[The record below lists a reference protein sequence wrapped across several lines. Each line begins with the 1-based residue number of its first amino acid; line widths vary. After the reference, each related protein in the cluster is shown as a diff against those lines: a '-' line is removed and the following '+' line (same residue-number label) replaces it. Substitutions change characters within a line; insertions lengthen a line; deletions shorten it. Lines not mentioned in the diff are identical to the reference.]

1 MSDNYYE
8 KLGQL
13 ILGSRLRK
21 LSERLMLEMGNI
33 YKNRNIEFEPGW
45 FHIMYLLSENEK
57 MSITQISDM
66 LQVSHPS
73 VIQVVGILEK
83 NDIVKISLDPTDK
96 RKRMIELSDNG
107 TRLLMQIKPVW
118 SKIDQMMA
126 EFLSE
131 GEFSRNILNA
141 ITEIEKNL
149 DARPLAER
157 MNQLVP

>member
-33 YKNRNIEFEPGW
+33 YKSRNIEFEPGW

-57 MSITQISDM
+57 MSITQISEM

-73 VIQVVGILEK
+73 VIQVVGVLEK
-83 NDIVKISLDPTDK
+83 RDIVKISNDSNDK
-96 RKRMIELSDNG
+96 RKRMVELSENG
-107 TRLLMQIKPVW
+107 TGLLERIKPVW
-118 SKIDQMMA
+118 NEIDQMMIA
-126 EFLSE
+126 FLSE
-131 GEFSRNILNA
+131 GEYSRNILNA

-149 DARPLAER
+149 EAKPLSER
-157 MNQLVP
+157 MIQH

>member
-33 YKNRNIEFEPGW
+33 YKSRNIEFEPGW

-57 MSITQISDM
+57 MSITQISEM

-73 VIQVVGILEK
+73 VIQVVGVLEK
-83 NDIVKISLDPTDK
+83 RDIVKISVDSNDK
-96 RKRMIELSDNG
+96 RKRMVELSDNG
-107 TRLLMQIKPVW
+107 TSLLEQIKPVW
-118 SKIDQMMA
+118 NEIDQMMIA
-126 EFLSE
+126 FLSE
-131 GEFSRNILNA
+131 GEYSRNILNA

-149 DARPLAER
+149 DAKPLAER
-157 MNQLVP
+157 MK

>member
-33 YKNRNIEFEPGW
+33 YKSRNIEFEPGW

-57 MSITQISDM
+57 MSITQISEM

-73 VIQVVGILEK
+73 VIQVVGVLEK
-83 NDIVKISLDPTDK
+83 RDIVKISIDSSDK
-96 RKRMIELSDNG
+96 RKRMVELSDNG
-107 TRLLMQIKPVW
+107 ISLLERIKPVW
-118 SKIDQMMA
+118 NEIDQMMIT
-126 EFLSE
+126 FLSE
-131 GEFSRNILNA
+131 GEYSMNILNA

-149 DARPLAER
+149 EAKPLSER
-157 MNQLVP
+157 MQ

>member
-33 YKNRNIEFEPGW
+33 YKSRNIEFEPGW

-57 MSITQISDM
+57 MSITQISEM

-73 VIQVVGILEK
+73 VIQVVGVLEK
-83 NDIVKISLDPTDK
+83 RDIVKISIDTNDK
-96 RKRMIELSDNG
+96 RKRMVELSDNG
-107 TRLLMQIKPVW
+107 ISLLERIKPVW
-118 SKIDQMMA
+118 NEIDQMMIA
-126 EFLSE
+126 FLSE
-131 GEFSRNILNA
+131 GEYSRNILNA

-149 DARPLAER
+149 DAKPLSER
-157 MNQLVP
+157 MSRS

>member
-1 MSDNYYE
+1 MSNNYYE

-33 YKNRNIEFEPGW
+33 YKSRNIEFEPGW

-57 MSITQISDM
+57 MSITQISEM

-73 VIQVVGILEK
+73 VIQVIGVLEK
-83 NDIVKISLDPTDK
+83 RDIVKISVDSNDK
-96 RKRMIELSDNG
+96 RKRMVELSDNG
-107 TRLLMQIKPVW
+107 KSLLERIKPVW
-118 SKIDQMMA
+118 NEIDQMMIA
-126 EFLSE
+126 FLSE
-131 GEFSRNILNA
+131 GEYSRNILNA

-149 DARPLAER
+149 DAKPLSER
-157 MNQLVP
+157 MDRS

>member
-13 ILGSRLRK
+13 VLGSRLRK

-33 YKNRNIEFEPGW
+33 YKSRNIDFEPGW

-73 VIQVVGILEK
+73 VIQVVGVLDK
-83 NDIVKISLDPTDK
+83 RDIVKISLDSSDK
-96 RKRMIELSDNG
+96 RKRMVELSDHGN
-107 TRLLMQIKPVW
+107 RLLLQIQPVW
-118 SKIDQMMA
+118 DEINEMMIA
-126 EFLSE
+126 FLSE
-131 GEFSRNILNA
+131 GEFSPGLLKA
-141 ITEIEKNL
+141 IAEIENNMDTKSL
-149 DARPLAER
+149 VER
-157 MNQLVP
+157 MARR

>member
-1 MSDNYYE
+1 MIDNYYE

-33 YKNRNIEFEPGW
+33 YKSRNIEFEPGW

-57 MSITQISDM
+57 MSITQISEM

-73 VIQVVGILEK
+73 VIQVVGVLEK
-83 NDIVKISLDPTDK
+83 RDIVKISIDSNDK
-96 RKRMIELSDNG
+96 RKRMIELSEIG
-107 TRLLMQIKPVW
+107 SSLLERIKPVW
-118 SKIDQMMA
+118 NEIDQMMIA
-126 EFLSE
+126 FLSE
-131 GEFSRNILNA
+131 GEYSRNILNA

-149 DARPLAER
+149 DAKPLSER
-157 MNQLVP
+157 MSRS

>member
-33 YKNRNIEFEPGW
+33 YKSKSIEFEPGW

-57 MSITQISDM
+57 MSITQISEM

-73 VIQVVGILEK
+73 VIQVVGVLEK
-83 NDIVKISLDPTDK
+83 RDIVKISVDLNDK
-96 RKRMIELSDNG
+96 RKRMVELSENG
-107 TRLLMQIKPVW
+107 KSLLERIKPVW
-118 SKIDQMMA
+118 NEIDQMMIA
-126 EFLSE
+126 FLSE
-131 GEFSRNILNA
+131 GEYSRNILNA

-149 DARPLAER
+149 DAKPLSER
-157 MNQLVP
+157 MN

>member
-33 YKNRNIEFEPGW
+33 YKSKNIEFEPGW

-57 MSITQISDM
+57 MSITQISEM

-73 VIQVVGILEK
+73 VIQVVGVLEK
-83 NDIVKISLDPTDK
+83 RDIVKISVDFNDK
-96 RKRMIELSDNG
+96 RKRMVELSENG
-107 TRLLMQIKPVW
+107 KSLLERIKPVW
-118 SKIDQMMA
+118 NEIDQMMIA
-126 EFLSE
+126 FLSE
-131 GEFSRNILNA
+131 GEYSRNILNA

-149 DARPLAER
+149 DAKPLSER
-157 MNQLVP
+157 MN

>member
-33 YKNRNIEFEPGW
+33 YKSRNIEFEPGW

-57 MSITQISDM
+57 MSITQISEM

-73 VIQVVGILEK
+73 VIQVVGVLEK
-83 NDIVKISLDPTDK
+83 RDIVKISIDSSDK
-96 RKRMIELSDNG
+96 RKRMVELSDNG
-107 TRLLMQIKPVW
+107 ISLLERIKPVW
-118 SKIDQMMA
+118 NEIDQMMIT
-126 EFLSE
+126 FLSE
-131 GEFSRNILNA
+131 GEYSMNILNA
-141 ITEIEKNL
+141 IAEIEKNL
-149 DARPLAER
+149 EAKPLSER
-157 MNQLVP
+157 MQ

>member
-1 MSDNYYE
+1 MADNYYE

-45 FHIMYLLSENEK
+45 FHIMYLLAENEK

-73 VIQVVGILEK
+73 VIQVIGVLEK
-83 NDIVKISLDPTDK
+83 RDIVKISIDNGDK
-96 RKRMIELSDNG
+96 RRRLIELSENG
-107 TRLLMQIKPVW
+107 LVLLNQIKPIW
-118 SKIDQMMA
+118 QQIDQMMIA
-126 EFLSE
+126 FLSE
-131 GEFSRNILNA
+131 GQFSQNILEA
-141 ITEIEKNL
+141 IGEIEKNL
-149 DARPLAER
+149 DSKSLSER
-157 MNQLVP
+157 ITAK

>member
-33 YKNRNIEFEPGW
+33 YKSKNIEFEPGW

-57 MSITQISDM
+57 MSITQISEM

-73 VIQVVGILEK
+73 VIQVVGVLEK
-83 NDIVKISLDPTDK
+83 RDIVKISVDFNDK
-96 RKRMIELSDNG
+96 RKRMVELSDNG
-107 TRLLMQIKPVW
+107 ASLLERIKPVW
-118 SKIDQMMA
+118 NEIDQMMIA
-126 EFLSE
+126 FLSE
-131 GEFSRNILNA
+131 GEYSRNILNA

-149 DARPLAER
+149 DAKPLSER
-157 MNQLVP
+157 MN

>member
-33 YKNRNIEFEPGW
+33 YKSRNIEFEPGW

-57 MSITQISDM
+57 MSITQISEM

-73 VIQVVGILEK
+73 VIQVVGVLEK
-83 NDIVKISLDPTDK
+83 RDIVKISIDTNDK
-96 RKRMIELSDNG
+96 RKRMVELSDNG
-107 TRLLMQIKPVW
+107 ISLLERIKPVW
-118 SKIDQMMA
+118 NEIDQMMIA
-126 EFLSE
+126 FLSE
-131 GEFSRNILNA
+131 GEYSRNILNA

-149 DARPLAER
+149 DAKPLSER
-157 MNQLVP
+157 IQ